1 MELQQLTDKL
11 KSGNLSSDEQKE
23 LLAGIAKELEVLK
36 EKEPQEYLEALKSLT
51 EMMQEL
57 TAILKK

>member
-23 LLAGIAKELEVLK
+23 LFVEIDKEFEGLK
-36 EKEPQEYLEALKSLT
+36 EKEPQKYLEALKFLT

-57 TAILKK
+57 TALLKK